1 MNERNEHFARARL
14 FATIEGGSQFWAREL
29 AQTGSPSRLI
39 EEILERKFDD
49 RSKSAPAIA
58 ERIIHIDGE
67 EVIAEIES
75 SGGFFLTPEDQD
87 WPNQL
92 SDLKAPPFGLV
103 GRGERQSLSRL
114 TESISIVGTRNPTTY
129 GVRLAGDFAAGAV
142 DLGWSVISGGAYG
155 IDGAAHRG
163 ALVAEGITCAVLASG
178 ISNNYPAGH
187 VGLFDQIVEEG
198 ILLSEVMPKVSAVP
212 ARFLL
217 RNRLIAALSRG
228 TVVVEAA
235 ARSGSLRTARE
246 AAEILR
252 LVMAVPGSVQ
262 TPTSEGCHRLIA
274 ERCAELVTS
283 IGDVM
288 DLVLPLTTE

>member
-1 MNERNEHFARARL
+1 MRVARARL
-14 FATIEGGSQFWAREL
+14 FATIEGGSQFWAREIL
-29 AQTGSPSRLI
+29 RSESPSLLI
-39 EEILERKFDD
+39 ERIIQREFDEHS
-49 RSKSAPAIA
+49 RSAPAIA
-58 ERIIHIDGE
+58 DRILHVHGE

-87 WPNQL
+87 WPIQL
-92 SDLKAPPFGLV
+92 ADLKAPPFALV
-103 GRGERQSLSRL
+103 GRGQRQALSRL
-114 TESISIVGTRNPTTY
+114 YESVSIVGTRNPTTY
-129 GVRLAGDFAAGAV
+129 GVRIAGDFAAGV
-142 DLGWSVISGGAYG
+142 IDRGWTVISGGAYG
-155 IDGAAHRG
+155 IDAAAHRG
-163 ALVAEGITCAVLASG
+163 ALAAEGITCAVLASG
-178 ISNNYPAGH
+178 IANNYPAGH
-187 VGLFDQIVEEG
+187 IGLFDQITEEG
-198 ILLSEVMPKVSAVP
+198 VLLSEVMPKVPAVP

-228 TVVVEAA
+228 TIVVEAA

-262 TPTSEGCHRLIA
+262 TPTSEGCHRLIS